1 MNRLALLLT
10 LTLPAVVLAQD
21 DYRDEP
27 ALENVSYAYADVLRV
42 DPVYHTTIVRE
53 PREQCRE
60 EAVTYR
66 ERSGGDATGG
76 TVLGAIIGGAI
87 GNKVGHGD
95 GRRAATVAGAVIGGA
110 IGRDIDK
117 NNGSQPGREYQG
129 VRENCRIVEVESE
142 RREVAGYDVEYR
154 YRGEMFMSRLNY
166 DPGERLRI
174 RVAISPVE

>member
-1 MNRLALLLT
+1 LNRIALLTALI
-10 LTLPAVVLAQD
+10 LPAVAMAQD
-21 DYRDEP
+21 DYRYEP
-27 ALENVSYAYADVLRV
+27 APENVSYAYADVLRV
-42 DPVYHTTIVRE
+42 DPVFRTTVVRE
-53 PREQCRE
+53 PREECRE
-60 EAVTYR
+60 EPVTYR

-87 GNKVGHGD
+87 GNKVGSGD

-110 IGRDIDK
+110 IGHDIDK
-117 NNGSQPGREYQG
+117 NNGSQPGREYRG
-129 VRENCRIVEVESE
+129 VRENCRVVDVESE

-174 RVAISPVE
+174 RVAITPVE